1 MAAASTSSSSAMS
14 KRTSTAVRL
23 ATAAIAL
30 SAANAAV
37 YDVSP
42 DGEPMTLTAALDV
55 AGPGDTISLADGVY
69 REPIVTTQGGEEG
82 SPLTIEGG
90 RGAVIN
96 YFSGDK
102 SIMWSQK
109 VVDIKHSW
117 ITLRV
122 RIS

>member
-1 MAAASTSSSSAMS
+1 MS

-23 ATAAIAL
+23 AAAAIAL
-30 SAANAAV
+30 SAVNAAV

-55 AGPGDTISLADGVY
+55 AGPGDTISLADGIY
-69 REPIVTTQGGEEG
+69 LEPIVTTQGGEEG
-82 SPLTIEGG
+82 NPLTIEGG

-122 RIS
+122 RIIDM